1 MDKAISSIIDE
12 IPVGSIFDSHF
23 VINQL
28 IRNHSDAYLDFAK
41 TFSGSNITLVMH
53 GNIGQKIDKLSC
65 VEQLGK
71 SWSENIHTKP
81 SPCTCWK
88 KK

>member
-1 MDKAISSIIDE
+1 MDKAIGSIIDK

-28 IRNHSDAYLDFAK
+28 IREHSDAYLDFAK
-41 TFSGSNITLVMH
+41 TFSGSITTAMH
-53 GNIGQKIDKLSC
+53 GNIGQKIDKLDC

-71 SWSENIHTKP
+71 SWSENIHANA